1 MSKIWHEDR
10 LSRRE
15 RQIMEALYRRGR
27 ATAMEVLEELP
38 DPPSNTAIR
47 TLLRI
52 LEEKGHIRHSQDGAR
67 YVYEP
72 RVSREK
78 ARRSALE
85 GIVRNFFDGSRE
97 KLLAALVDGG
107 AGKLSSEELKSLSDL
122 VERARKEGR

>member
-1 MSKIWHEDR
+1 
-10 LSRRE
+10 
-15 RQIMEALYRRGR
+15 MEALYRRGR

>member
-1 MSKIWHEDR
+1 MADALSNS

-15 RQIMEALYRRGR
+15 RQIMEALYRRGK

-38 DPPSNTAIR
+38 DPPSYTTIR

-52 LEEKGHIRHSQDGAR
+52 LEEKGHVVHSEEKGR

-72 RVSREK
+72 CVPRDE
-78 ARRSALE
+78 ARHSALQSL
-85 GIVRNFFDGSRE
+85 VRNFFDGSRE
-97 KLLAALVDGG
+97 KLLAALVDGES
-107 AGKLSSEELKSLSDL
+107 GKLSKKELDRLSEL